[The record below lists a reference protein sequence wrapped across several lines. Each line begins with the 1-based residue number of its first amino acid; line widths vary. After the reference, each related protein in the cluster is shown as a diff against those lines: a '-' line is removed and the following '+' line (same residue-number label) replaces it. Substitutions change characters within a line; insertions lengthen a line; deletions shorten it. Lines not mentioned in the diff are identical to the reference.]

1 MYKNVSGEM
10 GIIIATNDKND
21 IVDKDTSIINLS

>member
-1 MYKNVSGEM
+1 MYRNVSCEK

-21 IVDKDTSIINLS
+21 IIDKDTTIINLT